1 MLKASEIYLLN
12 EALDGK
18 DIYGLDKEAA
28 LRENLY
34 SEVKALDSLKEK
46 MILNEDNTIN
56 ACSYQLIKG
65 LEKFKMAKS
74 YIWVNDILLSKDDTD
89 YMIFFKK
96 DTESNVF
103 ELKKMANFHL
113 VLTILKEYEFLRG
126 RDTIVDSSIN
136 NMEVEDFI
144 ENYIIKNDNQ
154 NFLILKK
161 EENVRIPYVS
171 LYITY
176 IEVEG
181 KTYKYDVLKKELCEV
196 SPKVVRL
203 DISKLLGVE
212 VK

>member
-1 MLKASEIYLLN
+1 MLKASEIYLFN

-103 ELKKMANFHL
+103 ELKKMVNFHL

>member
-1 MLKASEIYLLN
+1 
-12 EALDGK
+12 
-18 DIYGLDKEAA
+18 
-28 LRENLY
+28 
-34 SEVKALDSLKEK
+34 
-46 MILNEDNTIN
+46 
-56 ACSYQLIKG
+56 
-65 LEKFKMAKS
+65 MAKS

>member
-113 VLTILKEYEFLRG
+113 FLTILKEYEFLRG

>member
-181 KTYKYDVLKKELCEV
+181 KTYKYDLLKKELCEV

>member
-74 YIWVNDILLSKDDTD
+74 YIWVNDILLSKDYTD

-103 ELKKMANFHL
+103 ELKKMGNFHL

-136 NMEVEDFI
+136 NMEVEEFI

-181 KTYKYDVLKKELCEV
+181 KTYKYDLLKKELCEV
-196 SPKVVRL
+196 SPKVARL

>member
-89 YMIFFKK
+89 Y
-96 DTESNVF
+96 
-103 ELKKMANFHL
+103 ELKKMGNFHL

-136 NMEVEDFI
+136 NMEVEEFI

-154 NFLILKK
+154 NFFYKKLTKFLI
-161 EENVRIPYVS
+161 IFS
-171 LYITY
+171 
-176 IEVEG
+176 
-181 KTYKYDVLKKELCEV
+181 
-196 SPKVVRL
+196 
-203 DISKLLGVE
+203 
-212 VK
+212 

>member
-65 LEKFKMAKS
+65 LEKFKMAKY

-103 ELKKMANFHL
+103 ELKKMGNFHL

-136 NMEVEDFI
+136 NMEVEEFI

-181 KTYKYDVLKKELCEV
+181 KTYKYDLLKKELCEV
-196 SPKVVRL
+196 SPKVARL

>member
-136 NMEVEDFI
+136 NMEVEEFI

>member
-65 LEKFKMAKS
+65 LEKVKMAKS

>member
-74 YIWVNDILLSKDDTD
+74 YIWVNDILLSKDDPD

-136 NMEVEDFI
+136 NMEVEEFI

>member
-1 MLKASEIYLLN
+1 MLKASEIHLLN

-136 NMEVEDFI
+136 NMEVEEFI

-181 KTYKYDVLKKELCEV
+181 KTYKYDLLKKELCEV

>member
-161 EENVRIPYVS
+161 EENVKIPYVS